1 MASRALRGGRES
13 AVDEGASH
21 LLAAKIAVVFQ
32 RAATCVRG
40 TSEVAARELESV
52 EALGELFLKQG
63 EVEEALAVFT
73 SLSAGIRAGYETIWD
88 EESEVGRILDACVDG
103 LEGCLDAVE
112 VDARGDILGA
122 LLDIA
127 VWERMSGGYGI
138 GERAAEVLLGRC
150 DAGERQALGA
160 AVAFVLE
167 RATLDSGAR
176 QRLGS
181 FAVELGGGA
190 KEERAALL
198 RETGEEHRR
207 IAQLLALH
215 EPRDAALVLA
225 ELKDW
230 AELLRC
236 ADLFALHGYAA
247 HGRKVV
253 ENAVASRRTSG
264 RLLALTW
271 LYGQANAD
279 RRSAASWAEEIFREA
294 PSVEHWGLLRASIKG
309 ARRAQIRQELFASC
323 EHVLLLE
330 ILLSE
335 NKAREALSKLR
346 AVKART
352 PRVLAA
358 MRQIADGV
366 AADRPGDAARLYAEI
381 ADDRVTADEPEI
393 AVGLVLRGHALL
405 TAAGHPILAARH
417 VADFCLRH
425 ADSEELISRME
436 RRGVVLP
443 ELQTG
448 SGGRTTRTKKG

>member
-13 AVDEGASH
+13 AVDEGASR
-21 LLAAKIAVVFQ
+21 LLAAKIAGVFQ

-63 EVEEALAVFT
+63 EVGEALAVFT

-88 EESEVGRILDACVDG
+88 EESEVGRILDACVGG

-150 DAGERQALGA
+150 DAGERRALGA

-176 QRLGS
+176 LGS
-181 FAVELGGGA
+181 FAVQLGGGA
-190 KEERAALL
+190 EEERAALL

-207 IAQLLALH
+207 IARLLALH

-230 AELLRC
+230 DELLRC

-253 ENAVASRRTSG
+253 EDAVASRRTSG

-271 LYGQANAD
+271 LYGQVNAD
-279 RRSAASWAEEIFREA
+279 HRSAAAWAEEIFREA
-294 PSVEHWGLLRASIKG
+294 PSVEHWDLLRVSIKS
-309 ARRAQIRQELFASC
+309 ARRAQIRQELFASGD
-323 EHVLLLE
+323 HVLLLE

-381 ADDRVTADEPEI
+381 ADARMTADEPEI

-417 VADFCLRH
+417 VADFCRRH
-425 ADSEELISRME
+425 ADSEELISRMA
-436 RRGVVLP
+436 RHGVVLP

-448 SGGRTTRTKKG
+448 SGGRTTRKKNG